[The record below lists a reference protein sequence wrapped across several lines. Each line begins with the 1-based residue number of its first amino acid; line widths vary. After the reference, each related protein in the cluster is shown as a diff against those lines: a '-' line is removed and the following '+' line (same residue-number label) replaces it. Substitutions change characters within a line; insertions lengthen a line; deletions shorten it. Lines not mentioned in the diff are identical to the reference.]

1 MTATL
6 TELLHES
13 ASTWPAIVVAVAI
26 VTVVFL
32 GIIVVS
38 AVIWLFLLPR

>member
-1 MTATL
+1 METL
-6 TELLHES
+6 
-13 ASTWPAIVVAVAI
+13 AAIVVAVAI

-38 AVIWLFLLPR
+38 AVIWLFLFPR